1 MILYDFYCKD
11 TTFYQNKYLIIS
23 KLIYRTSHTIDNVYL
38 CYIKQNG
45 QKMDRIKE
53 VNLKIIELLKA
64 EGCTDRE
71 STDIAANL
79 FLSNVLTN
87 LAKDNFEKGTVD
99 SFLNFI
105 HRIESYVVKVI
116 EARALDESYYVDT
129 DRFRLDKETAETGK
143 DKRVQACEKLMDLQ
157 TKAFLLVTAEE
168 EDKIEVTTDLKEG
181 LLASKVITLMRNAL
195 LDPIH
200 NIEDFTPRNPL

>member
-1 MILYDFYCKD
+1 MKAIVY
-11 TTFYQNKYLIIS
+11 
-23 KLIYRTSHTIDNVYL
+23 TIDNVYL
-38 CYIKQNG
+38 CHIKENG
-45 QKMDRIKE
+45 QMMDRIKE

-129 DRFRLDKETAETGK
+129 DCFRLDKETAETGK

>member
-1 MILYDFYCKD
+1 MKAIVY
-11 TTFYQNKYLIIS
+11 
-23 KLIYRTSHTIDNVYL
+23 TIDNVYL
-38 CYIKQNG
+38 CHIKQNG

-87 LAKDNFEKGTVD
+87 LAKDNFEKRTVD

-129 DRFRLDKETAETGK
+129 DRFRLDKETAEPGK

-157 TKAFLLVTAEE
+157 TKSFLLVTAEE

-200 NIEDFTPRNPL
+200 NIEDFTPRNPF